1 MRLFS
6 VINPIMEQVGRTKKP
21 ISVHRRIIALHKKT
35 NQTFELDKIPKDIP
49 VNELEFIVVLSAAY
63 EKKEDAEQFSKLD
76 EVVDK
81 I

>member
-6 VINPIMEQVGRTKKP
+6 VINPIMEQVGKTKKP
-21 ISVHRRIIALHKKT
+21 IAVHRKIVEDESDGKKR
-35 NQTFELDKIPKDIP
+35 F
-49 VNELEFIVVLSAAY
+49 VVILKAAY
-63 EKKEDAEQFSKLD
+63 EKREDAEQFLKLD